1 MRGTLKAVAGLCV
14 LAGTLFFA
22 SGGPVS
28 AQECGGYFGPPCG
41 EDVLEVEYPSCVVA
55 GAPFSVNG
63 SVTPPDA
70 ASAGEDVD
78 FDIDGQA
85 AGTLDIADDGSIT
98 GSLTT
103 PNLALGNYTF
113 TAATGELEA
122 SGPIEVC
129 RGAGVGGNGN
139 NNVAAGNTPLARTG
153 FDATPMITL
162 GAAALVLGAAAV
174 YGSKRRRI
182 A

>member
-1 MRGTLKAVAGLCV
+1 MRGTLKAIAGLCF
-14 LAGTLFFA
+14 LTGTLFFA
-22 SGGPVS
+22 SSSAPVS
-28 AQECGGYFGPPCG
+28 AQECGGYSGNPCV
-41 EDVLEVEYPSCVVA
+41 EEEVLEVEYPSCVVA
-55 GAPFSVNG
+55 NDPFAVTG

-70 ASAGEDVD
+70 ASAGEDIA
-78 FDIDGQA
+78 FDIDGQS
-85 AGTLDIADDGSIT
+85 AGTLAIADDGSIS

-113 TAATGELEA
+113 TAVTGELEA

-129 RGAGVGGNGN
+129 TDPNVGSNN
-139 NNVAAGNTPLARTG
+139 NNVTGNTPLARTG
-153 FDATPMITL
+153 FDATPVVTL

-174 YGSKRRRI
+174 YGSKRRRV

>member
-14 LAGTLFFA
+14 LTGTLLFA
-22 SGGPVS
+22 SGGPAS
-28 AQECGGYFGPPCG
+28 AQECGGYFDPCP
-41 EDVLEVEYPSCVVA
+41 EVETLEFEYPSCVVS
-55 GAPFSVNG
+55 GRPFSVTG
-63 SVTPPDA
+63 SITPPNA
-70 ASAGEDVD
+70 PSAGDD
-78 FDIDGQA
+78 IAFDIDGQS
-85 AGTLDIADDGSIT
+85 AGTLDIADDGTIS

-103 PNLALGNYTF
+103 PNLALGDYTL
-113 TAATGELEA
+113 TGVTGELEA
-122 SGPIEVC
+122 SGPIDVC
-129 RGAGVGGNGN
+129 TDGGVGGNTN
-139 NNVAAGNTPLARTG
+139 NNVTANTPLARTG